1 MDPISIQIILHSSD
15 ALDMS
20 LVNAVFDG
28 RGYQGWK
35 RSLLIAF
42 SAKSKLGFINGNC
55 PAPAPAPAPA
65 PTSKDFQPWSRCN
78 DMVTFWLLN
87 SLSKDIG
94 DGVIYSKSAR
104 NLWTSLEHRFGQSNG
119 AKLYHLQKELAG
131 LTQGTLY
138 GQARGNIIMM
148 NPLPS
153 IDHAYSLIIQDE
165 NQREVYANPLV
176 STDTS
181 SFMAMNQ
188 ENLQGQGTFAGHANF
203 PQRNGKQKLSGQF
216 QRTANSFQ
224 KTRNSAQKPS
234 FLKAKKTKFNPNISC
249 SYCKKIGHSMGD
261 CYKLI
266 GFPEDFE
273 FANPKIGQG
282 TIKRNGAISGE

>member
-55 PAPAPAPAPA
+55 PAPAPAPAPT

-131 LTQGTLY
+131 LTQGTCDIASYFTKLKRLY
-138 GQARGNIIMM
+138 DE
-148 NPLPS
+148 L
-153 IDHAYSLIIQDE
+153 DSLNCDIKCTCTM
-165 NQREVYANPLV
+165 RERKHIKNHKRMK
-176 STDTS
+176 D
-181 SFMAMNQ
+181 SF
-188 ENLQGQGTFAGHANF
+188 NF
-203 PQRNGKQKLSGQF
+203 
-216 QRTANSFQ
+216 
-224 KTRNSAQKPS
+224 
-234 FLKAKKTKFNPNISC
+234 
-249 SYCKKIGHSMGD
+249 
-261 CYKLI
+261 
-266 GFPEDFE
+266 
-273 FANPKIGQG
+273 
-282 TIKRNGAISGE
+282 

>member
-119 AKLYHLQKELAG
+119 AKLYHLDLLNEFNIADSSCVASLLHPSSK
-131 LTQGTLY
+131 LTAESEPPLSNPTLY
-138 GQARGNIIMM
+138 QHLVVELNYLTHTKAR
-148 NPLPS
+148 
-153 IDHAYSLIIQDE
+153 SLIY
-165 NQREVYANPLV
+165 R
-176 STDTS
+176 S
-181 SFMAMNQ
+181 
-188 ENLQGQGTFAGHANF
+188 
-203 PQRNGKQKLSGQF
+203 
-216 QRTANSFQ
+216 
-224 KTRNSAQKPS
+224 
-234 FLKAKKTKFNPNISC
+234 
-249 SYCKKIGHSMGD
+249 
-261 CYKLI
+261 
-266 GFPEDFE
+266 
-273 FANPKIGQG
+273 
-282 TIKRNGAISGE
+282 